1 MMSRRSEDAELDRI
15 MRLNDRSEEERLAK
29 LSEEAR
35 YEEKAYQQLE
45 YNTLQYQ
52 DKERI
57 KIDEDRLQKAIINS
71 QEFYTRV
78 ENDLG
83 IYHNVAAMK
92 RSFEAQMLKD
102 FSKAKGLG
110 GVLAKELGIADEE
123 ALAVHAVPYDAYEQN
138 YIEEQQESAGMEI
151 FDMLK
156 IMHGILPII
165 NNNEYE
171 EHFISDHE
179 FKKDYTDL
187 PMEPQVE
194 QVMQWPY
201 ECNWDDDTPM
211 GDEGLDKYS
220 DNPEGH
226 MPYTH
231 GDWSKKSDFEKYL
244 DNDEQPVYEGKLEL
258 IRGSGLNE
266 KEELI

>member
-92 RSFEAQMLKD
+92 RSFEAQM
-102 FSKAKGLG
+102 
-110 GVLAKELGIADEE
+110 
-123 ALAVHAVPYDAYEQN
+123 
-138 YIEEQQESAGMEI
+138 
-151 FDMLK
+151 
-156 IMHGILPII
+156 
-165 NNNEYE
+165 
-171 EHFISDHE
+171 
-179 FKKDYTDL
+179 
-187 PMEPQVE
+187 
-194 QVMQWPY
+194 
-201 ECNWDDDTPM
+201 
-211 GDEGLDKYS
+211 
-220 DNPEGH
+220 
-226 MPYTH
+226 
-231 GDWSKKSDFEKYL
+231 
-244 DNDEQPVYEGKLEL
+244 
-258 IRGSGLNE
+258 
-266 KEELI
+266 